1 MNIKT
6 LFNHTIEMRRSRQN
20 NDLASFKKAFKQYV
34 SAAIFLKLLE
44 KTWFSY
50 TMATVLFLQK
60 SEFLKQINQK
70 IDGQSSIED
79 IMSLQSLHSLSS
91 FNVYQEIEA
100 QENSQN
106 SLDLFL
112 QKYNSLHNTSYGHP
126 SNTHFFFDLISSA
139 EIKVLSICLVII
151 GLMSTIHIMFSAIT
165 ITIGLLGILVNIVML
180 SQRQPPVVS
189 NRQAIPPPVPVEEDG
204 NDDFKRPIYL
214 DQEIPLEAYID
225 GDQEILG
232 MIRPLFTDKNPQS
245 IAQIVTLSERFLCH
259 KENLTDP
266 TNRARYQTE
275 KQLLIA
281 TNIIDAQGIESMEST
296 LTPLILM
303 RKKCRVQSVFP
314 SITETD
320 LNSTVNNPQKYLAVI
335 THEKDIFLLNQ
346 LFLYLTQT
354 QSGGNPMPR
363 LVAEHHAQQG
373 SCSKLDSN
381 FSITVGSRFQGYT
394 VHCFLHTAR
403 NYLSETET
411 PYTTYKGE
419 LEFSF
424 SYSEFTKVLSFLK
437 DLTEWYQKATSM
449 LHALFG
455 EDATPYI
462 STGIKPFSEIYI
474 AELQRSRKFI
484 DQNTLAEMNRE
495 SNPDQKIQLIEQI
508 TLNLS
513 AHHFKDEYR
522 ELLEHFYSISDLK
535 DNKGDAK
542 TFMRA
547 PGAEYTS
554 MLSTVNLKAIAAH
567 LMYHAIIET
576 KAREMGCCSLT
587 DVFYNG
593 FTIPPDPNNPNLEYI
608 ENTDFKK
615 TFYAYTLVCLS
626 EIGGQILKIHTPTML
641 FTDSQ
646 QRMTRYRTKL
656 QRVNPNNYHELR
668 ETLVESI
675 ESMLDMYFNV
685 TLNSLVPKELMTEEK
700 IKNFLVEATR
710 NRRRQ
715 HSEHYP
721 VSPEEIDAL
730 MLKIQ
735 ASEAYAAAIAN
746 GTFVDVSRGETSK
759 IKHLATAIKQRMSN
773 FHPGMQVNQIVNFY
787 APEQLIPGLDA
798 FAKIAYKICHAER
811 LDIHTKTLESFWQA
825 ISHNESDQEFFS
837 TAFCNAGFSGRLQF
851 IEEQLPLTLSDPI
864 YQTALFL
871 RTSLSQTLFMDVL
884 RETDPTQTAHNYP
897 QSENIN
903 IELGL
908 TNGQPSNAAPHS
920 AIRDKFFNKFAQDY
934 LPSKLYDQ
942 CYQELITAFQECQT
956 KNDDPGLY
964 RIFKTLETN
973 YDSAVVTEEDTRTFQ
988 RKYKVISDDERSPWS
1003 IAKFLDNL
1011 PSALINSLIARN
1023 LIMRA
1028 ERPELTV
1035 RFTSGHTETYAR
1047 IKTDLALCQQD
1058 EPLHAP
1064 VHQFPHRELAEA
1076 GGGGGNA
1083 QFGMYRPPQPP
1094 PLQGVPIAG
1103 GARAVEA
1110 RQANKKAIQKSV
1122 DEAVKTTTNDNY
1134 ESADARGPG

>member
-60 SEFLKQINQK
+60 PEFLKQINQE
-70 IDGQSSIED
+70 IDGQWSIED
-79 IMSLQSLHSLSS
+79 IMSLQSLHSLSI

-204 NDDFKRPIYL
+204 NDDFKRPIYQG
-214 DQEIPLEAYID
+214 QEIPLEAYD
-225 GDQEILG
+225 CDQEILR

-245 IAQIVTLSERFLCH
+245 IAQIVRLSERFLCH

-266 TNRARYQTE
+266 TNRTHYQTE
-275 KQLLIA
+275 KQRLIA
-281 TNIIDAQGIESMEST
+281 TNIIDEQGIVSMEST

-320 LNSTVNNPQKYLAVI
+320 LNSIVINPQKYLAVI
-335 THEKDIFLLNQ
+335 THEKEIFLLNE
-346 LFLYLTQT
+346 LFFYLTQT
-354 QSGGNPMPR
+354 QSGGNPIPL
-363 LVAEHHAQQG
+363 LVAKHHAQQG
-373 SCSKLDSN
+373 SCNKLDSN

-437 DLTEWYQKATSM
+437 DLTGWYQKATSM

-462 STGIKPFSEIYI
+462 STGIKPFSEIYD
-474 AELQRSRKFI
+474 AELIRSRKFI

-513 AHHFKDEYR
+513 NHRLRDEYR
-522 ELLEHFYSISDLK
+522 ELLEHFYSISKLE
-535 DNKGDAK
+535 DNKGEAK
-542 TFMRA
+542 TFMRSA
-547 PGAEYTS
+547 GAEYTS
-554 MLSTVNLKAIAAH
+554 MLSTVNLKAIAKH

-576 KAREMGCCSLT
+576 KAREMGYCSLT
-587 DVFYNG
+587 DVFYKV
-593 FTIPPDPNNPNLEYI
+593 FTIPPDPNDPHQEYI

-615 TFYAYTLVCLS
+615 TFYAYTLICLS
-626 EIGGQILKIHTPTML
+626 EIGSQILTIHIPRMP
-641 FTDSQ
+641 FPQSQ
-646 QRMTRYRTKL
+646 QYMTTYLTKL
-656 QRVNPNNYHELR
+656 QRVNPNHYHELR

-675 ESMLDMYFNV
+675 ESMLDMYVNV
-685 TLNSLVPKELMTEEK
+685 TLESLVPKELMTEDK

-710 NRRRQ
+710 NRYRQ

-721 VSPEEIDAL
+721 VKPEEIDAL
-730 MLKIQ
+730 VLEIQ
-735 ASEAYAAAIAN
+735 ASEAYSAAIAN
-746 GTFVDVSRGETSK
+746 GTFVDVSPGETSK
-759 IKHLATAIKQRMSN
+759 IKHLATAIKQRMSD
-773 FHPGMQVNQIVNFY
+773 FHPGMQVNQQLNFY
-787 APEQLIPGLDA
+787 APQQLIPGLDA

-811 LDIHTKTLESFWQA
+811 LNIHTKTLESFWQA
-825 ISHNESDQEFFS
+825 ISHNESDSEFFS
-837 TAFCNAGFSGRLQF
+837 TTFCNAGFSGRLQF
-851 IEEQLPLTLSDPI
+851 IEEQLSLTLSDPI

-871 RTSLSQTLFMDVL
+871 RMGSSQRLFPEVL
-884 RETDPTQTAHNYP
+884 REIEPTQTAHNYP

-908 TNGQPSNAAPHS
+908 TNGQPSKAIPHT
-920 AIRDKFFNKFAQDY
+920 AIRDRFFNKFAQDY

-956 KNDDPGLY
+956 KNDDLGLY
-964 RIFKTLETN
+964 RIFKTLETD
-973 YDSAVVTEEDTRTFQ
+973 YDSAAVTEEDKRMFQ

-1011 PSALINSLIARN
+1011 PSALINGLIARN

-1035 RFTSGHTETYAR
+1035 RFTSGHTKTYAR

-1058 EPLHAP
+1058 ELLNAP
-1064 VHQFPHRELAEA
+1064 VHQFPHREPAEA
-1076 GGGGGNA
+1076 GGGG
-1083 QFGMYRPPQPP
+1083 
-1094 PLQGVPIAG
+1094 
-1103 GARAVEA
+1103 
-1110 RQANKKAIQKSV
+1110 
-1122 DEAVKTTTNDNY
+1122 
-1134 ESADARGPG
+1134 ESLH